1 MGDLPQ
7 RKIIIVGDMDAGKTS
22 LLHRVCMGKMPSFL
36 SSTIGF
42 EFSSMTFNEMRYN
55 FWDTAGC
62 ERFRSLIPQY
72 YRGIHMVWVVVD
84 GSDDDAPEHARYWV
98 AQSRVHTDVPI
109 LLIVNK
115 KDIEI
120 KHQWLSI
127 AAGMDVPFVYGS
139 ALMETRVEW
148 LEKLEMFLP
157 KANSKKKKK
166 EASAPLC
173 IDRESGRSSICC

>member
-42 EFSSMTFNEMRYN
+42 EFSSTTFNEMRYN

-166 EASAPLC
+166 EASALC